1 MGILDYIRTV
11 LDAEG
16 WLNGAHYYSKLI
28 VNAVLTLLWVMA
40 TVSHRVLGIRV
51 VLTVDASGSL
61 RMGKPEIHHVRCT
74 GASKWVCP

>member
-51 VLTVDASGSL
+51 ALTVDASGSL